1 MVKVREEFPLTP
13 DGAIDLSSW
22 LNRINVQR
30 EPEQMKQLET
40 ALDLVIEQ
48 HWDCL
53 TELGISCFE
62 QGLAMAEILAG
73 LNLDTQT
80 LTAALIYP
88 SLQAGDLK
96 LETVEDKLG
105 KEVAKL
111 ARGALR
117 MDAIRSLQASKQG
130 NKLSA
135 SQGDNLR
142 KMLIAMVDDTRIVLI
157 KLAERIY
164 LLRAVKEKDES
175 TQRRIAEETRE
186 VFAPL
191 ANRLGIGQLK
201 WELEDLAFRYLQ
213 PQQYKGIAGQLHEKR
228 LAREQYI
235 RDVIKRIES
244 ELEKSGIKGEV
255 SGRVKHIYSIWRKM
269 ERKGV
274 GFDEIYDVR
283 AVRVLVPEIRDC
295 YATLGIVHS
304 LWQHI
309 PKEFDDYIATPKENG
324 YRSLHTA
331 VIGPEGKALEVQIRT
346 FQMHQESELGVAA
359 HWRYKEGAAA
369 GADAGHEGKIAWLRQ
384 LVEWQEEVAD
394 SNALL
399 EEFRHEVVEDRV
411 YVFTPDGSI
420 VDLPAGS
427 TPIDFAYHVH
437 TSVGHRCR
445 GAKVNGRIVPL
456 TYVLQ
461 TGEQVQIL
469 TAKEGVPSRD
479 WLNPHLGYVHSQ
491 RARLKIQTYFRQQN
505 REQNIAEGRELLD
518 KELARHGLSKAELLP
533 LAERFNLHSVED
545 LYGNIGAGEIGVV
558 QAINSLLALHMP
570 QAEPSTE
577 IKPVVRAPS
586 EREASGAISVQG
598 IGNLMTHSA
607 GCCRPVPGDA
617 ILGYITQG
625 RGIAIHRAD
634 CAHMLRAREDRQ
646 ERVVDV
652 QWQSD
657 ASALYQVDLAIEA
670 TDRQGLLRDVT
681 SLVANEK
688 INVVGLTTHVNK
700 RTGIT
705 SIGLEV
711 EVRDADALGRLVSQ
725 IAKLPSVLSVRR
737 RNDG

>member
-1 MVKVREEFPLTP
+1 MVKVREDVPLTP

-22 LNRINVQR
+22 LSRIGVQR
-30 EPEQMKQLET
+30 EPEQMKQLEI
-40 ALDLVIEQ
+40 ALDLIIEQ
-48 HWDCL
+48 HWDSQ
-53 TELGISCFE
+53 TELGFSCFE
-62 QGLAMAEILAG
+62 EGLVMAEILAG
-73 LNLDTQT
+73 LSMDTQT
-80 LTAALIYP
+80 LVAALIYP
-88 SLQAGDLK
+88 SLQSGDLK
-96 LETVEDKLG
+96 LETVEEKLG
-105 KEVAKL
+105 KAVAKL

-117 MDAIRSLQASKQG
+117 MDAIRSLQSSKAG

-135 SQGDNLR
+135 TQGDNLR
-142 KMLIAMVDDTRIVLI
+142 KMLIAMVDDTRIVLL

-164 LLRAVKEKDES
+164 LLRAVKDKDEA
-175 TQRRIAEETRE
+175 TQRLVAEETRD

-213 PQQYKGIAGQLHEKR
+213 PAQYKGIASQLHEKR
-228 LAREQYI
+228 LQREQYI
-235 RDVIKRIES
+235 RNVINVIKT
-244 ELEKSGIKGEV
+244 ELDKSGINGEV

-295 YATLGIVHS
+295 YATLGIIHS

-346 FQMHQESELGVAA
+346 YAMHQESELGVAA
-359 HWRYKEGAAA
+359 HWRYKEGTAS
-369 GADAGHEGKIAWLRQ
+369 ADAGHEGKIAWLRQ

-420 VDLPAGS
+420 VDLPSGS

-456 TYVLQ
+456 TYQLQ

-479 WLNPHLGYVHSQ
+479 WLNPHLGYVNSH
-491 RARLKIQTYFRQQN
+491 RARLKIQTFFRQQN
-505 REQNIAEGRELLD
+505 REQNIAEGRELFD
-518 KELARHGLSKAELLP
+518 KEVARHGLSKVDLLP
-533 LAERFNLHSVED
+533 LAERFNLHSVDD
-545 LYGNIGAGEIGVV
+545 LYGNIGAGEIGLV
-558 QAINSLLALHMP
+558 QAVNALLALHMP
-570 QAEPSTE
+570 QPEASAEV
-577 IKPVVRAPS
+577 KPVVRAPS
-586 EREASGAISVQG
+586 DREAAGAISVQG
-598 IGNLMTHSA
+598 VGNLMTHSA

-634 CAHMLRAREDRQ
+634 CAHMQRALEDRH

-657 ASALYQVDLAIEA
+657 GSALYPVDLAIEA
-670 TDRQGLLRDVT
+670 NDRQGLLRDVT

-688 INVVGLTTHVNK
+688 INVIGLNTQVNK
-700 RTGIT
+700 RSGIT
-705 SIGLEV
+705 SIALQV
-711 EVRDADALGRLVSQ
+711 EVRDAASLARLVSQ
-725 IAKLPSVLSVRR
+725 IAKLPSVLTVRR
-737 RNDG
+737 RSE

>member
-22 LNRINVQR
+22 LERINVQR

-40 ALDLVIEQ
+40 ALDLVIEH

-73 LNLDTQT
+73 LGLDTQT

-88 SLQAGDLK
+88 SLQSGDLK

-105 KEVAKL
+105 KAAAKL
-111 ARGALR
+111 ARGAMR
-117 MDAIRSLQASKQG
+117 MDAIRSLQTSKQG

-135 SQGDNLR
+135 TQGDNLR
-142 KMLIAMVDDTRIVLI
+142 KMLIAMVDDTRIVLL
-157 KLAERIY
+157 KLAERIF
-164 LLRAVKEKDES
+164 LLRAVKDKDEA
-175 TQRRIAEETRE
+175 TQYRIAEETRD

-213 PQQYKGIAGQLHEKR
+213 PAQYKGIASQLHEKR

-235 RDVIKRIES
+235 REVIERIKA
-244 ELEKSGIKGEV
+244 ELDQSGIQGEV

-295 YATLGIVHS
+295 YAALGIVHS
-304 LWQHI
+304 TWQHI
-309 PKEFDDYIATPKENG
+309 PKEFDDYIATPKDNG

-346 FQMHQESELGVAA
+346 FQMHQDSELGVAA
-359 HWRYKEGAAA
+359 HWRYKE
-369 GADAGHEGKIAWLRQ
+369 DATTAVDARHEGKIAWLRQ

-445 GAKVNGRIVPL
+445 GAKINGRIVPL

-469 TAKEGVPSRD
+469 TTKEGVPSRD

-491 RARLKIQTYFRQQN
+491 RARLKIQTWFRQQN
-505 REQNIAEGRELLD
+505 REQNIAEGKELLD
-518 KELARHGLSKAELLP
+518 KELARHGRSKAELLP
-533 LAERFNLHSVED
+533 LAERFNLHTVDD

-558 QAINSLLALHMP
+558 QAINSLMSRHLPHADLS
-570 QAEPSTE
+570 AEL
-577 IKPVVRAPS
+577 KPVVRAPS
-586 EREASGAISVQG
+586 EREATGAISVQG
-598 IGNLMTHSA
+598 VGNLMTHSA

-617 ILGYITQG
+617 ILGYITLG

-634 CAHMLRAREDRQ
+634 CAHMQRAVEERHD
-646 ERVVDV
+646 RVVDV
-652 QWQSD
+652 QWQSN
-657 ASALYQVDLAIEA
+657 AAALYQVDLAIEA
-670 TDRQGLLRDVT
+670 ADRQGLLRDVT
-681 SLVANEK
+681 LLVANEK
-688 INVVGLTTHVNK
+688 VNVIGLVTHVNK

-711 EVRDADALGRLVSQ
+711 EVRDSTSLGRLLAQ
-725 IAKLPSVLSVRR
+725 IAKLPSVLTVRR

>member
-1 MVKVREEFPLTP
+1 MVKVREDVPLTP

-22 LNRINVQR
+22 LNRIGVQR
-30 EPEQMKQLET
+30 EPEQMKQLEA

-48 HWDCL
+48 HWDSQ
-53 TELGISCFE
+53 TELGFSCFE
-62 QGLAMAEILAG
+62 QGLAMAEILAS

-80 LTAALIYP
+80 LVAALIYP
-88 SLQAGDLK
+88 SLQSGDLK

-105 KEVAKL
+105 KSVAKL

-117 MDAIRSLQASKQG
+117 MDAIRSLQSSRTG
-130 NKLSA
+130 SSLSA

-142 KMLIAMVDDTRIVLI
+142 KMLIAMVDDTRIVLL
-157 KLAERIY
+157 KLAERIHM
-164 LLRAVKEKDES
+164 LRAVKDKDEA
-175 TQRRIAEETRE
+175 TQRVVAEETRD

-213 PQQYKGIAGQLHEKR
+213 PAQYKGIASQLHEKR
-228 LAREQYI
+228 LQREQYI
-235 RDVIKRIES
+235 RNVIDLIKA
-244 ELEKSGIKGEV
+244 ELDKSGIKGEV
-255 SGRVKHIYSIWRKM
+255 TGRVKHIYSIWRKM

-346 FQMHQESELGVAA
+346 YAMHQESELGVAA
-359 HWRYKEGAAA
+359 HWRYKEGAA

-420 VDLPAGS
+420 VDLPTGS

-456 TYVLQ
+456 TYALQ

-491 RARLKIQTYFRQQN
+491 RARLKIQTFFRQQN
-505 REQNIAEGRELLD
+505 REQNIVEGRELLD
-518 KELARHGLSKAELLP
+518 KEIARHGLSKADLLP
-533 LAERFNLHSVED
+533 LAERFNLHTVDE
-545 LYGNIGAGEIGVV
+545 LYGNVGAGEIGVV
-558 QAINSLLALHMP
+558 QAVNALLALHMP
-570 QAEPSTE
+570 QAEPSPE

-586 EREASGAISVQG
+586 DREAPGAISVQG
-598 IGNLMTHSA
+598 VGNLMTHSA

-634 CAHMLRAREDRQ
+634 CAHMQRAREDRQ
-646 ERVVDV
+646 ERVVEV
-652 QWQSD
+652 KWQSN
-657 ASALYQVDLAIEA
+657 AMALYPVELAIEA

-681 SLVANEK
+681 ALVANER
-688 INVVGLTTHVNK
+688 INVVGLTTQVNK

-705 SIGLEV
+705 SIGLQV
-711 EVRDADALGRLVSQ
+711 EVRDADSLGRLVAQ
-725 IAKLPSVLSVRR
+725 VAKLPSVLTVRR
-737 RNDG
+737 RSE

>member
-1 MVKVREEFPLTP
+1 MVKVREDVPLTP

-22 LNRINVQR
+22 LSRIGVQR
-30 EPEQMKQLET
+30 EPEQMKQLEI
-40 ALDLVIEQ
+40 ALDLIIEQ
-48 HWDCL
+48 HWDSQ
-53 TELGISCFE
+53 TELGFSCFE
-62 QGLAMAEILAG
+62 EGLVMAEILAG
-73 LNLDTQT
+73 LNMDTQT
-80 LTAALIYP
+80 LVAALIYP
-88 SLQAGDLK
+88 SLQSGDLK
-96 LETVEDKLG
+96 LETVEEKLG
-105 KEVAKL
+105 KAVAKL

-117 MDAIRSLQASKQG
+117 MDAIRSLQSSKAG
-130 NKLSA
+130 STLSA
-135 SQGDNLR
+135 TQGDNLR
-142 KMLIAMVDDTRIVLI
+142 KMLIAMVDDTRIVLL

-164 LLRAVKEKDES
+164 LLRAVKDKDES
-175 TQRRIAEETRE
+175 TQRLVAEETRD

-213 PQQYKGIAGQLHEKR
+213 PAQYKGIASQLHEKR
-228 LAREQYI
+228 LQREQYI
-235 RDVIKRIES
+235 KNVINLIKA
-244 ELEKSGIKGEV
+244 ELDKSGINGEV

-295 YATLGIVHS
+295 YATLGIIHS

-346 FQMHQESELGVAA
+346 YAMHQESELGVAA
-359 HWRYKEGAAA
+359 HWRYKEGAAS
-369 GADAGHEGKIAWLRQ
+369 ADAGHEGKIAWLRQ

-420 VDLPAGS
+420 VDLPTGS

-456 TYVLQ
+456 TYQLQ

-479 WLNPHLGYVHSQ
+479 WLNPHLGYVNSH
-491 RARLKIQTYFRQQN
+491 RARLKIQTFFRQQN
-505 REQNIAEGRELLD
+505 REQNIAEGRELFD
-518 KELARHGLSKAELLP
+518 KEVARHGLSKVDLLP
-533 LAERFNLHSVED
+533 LAERFNLHSVDD
-545 LYGNIGAGEIGVV
+545 LYGNIGAGEIGLV
-558 QAINSLLALHMP
+558 QAVNALLALHMP
-570 QAEPSTE
+570 QPEASAEV
-577 IKPVVRAPS
+577 KPVVRAPS
-586 EREASGAISVQG
+586 DREASGAISVQG
-598 IGNLMTHSA
+598 VGNLMTHSA

-634 CAHMLRAREDRQ
+634 CAHMQRALEDRH

-657 ASALYQVDLAIEA
+657 GSALYPVDLAIEA
-670 TDRQGLLRDVT
+670 NDRQGLLRDVT

-688 INVVGLTTHVNK
+688 INVIGLNTQVNK
-700 RTGIT
+700 RSGIT
-705 SIGLEV
+705 SIALQV
-711 EVRDADALGRLVSQ
+711 EVRDAASLARLVSQ
-725 IAKLPSVLSVRR
+725 IAKLPSVLTVRR
-737 RNDG
+737 RSE